1 MMLTLELRYIAH
13 VAMLTGNTL
22 KEPWQTE
29 ATTIREL
36 ITDLDVHYGGFNLM
50 FIDPETGQINLNA
63 MIYYNK
69 EGEVPITVIE
79 LDHPLSN
86 NGIVTF
92 W

>member
-22 KEPWQTE
+22 KEPWQTS
-29 ATTIREL
+29 TSTMREL
-36 ITDLDVHYGGFNLM
+36 LDELDAHYGGFTEM
-50 FIDPETGQINLNA
+50 FIDPATGQIRLNA

-69 EGEVPITVIE
+69 EGEVPISVIDI
-79 LDHPLSN
+79 DHPLSDK
-86 NGIVTF
+86 GIVTF

>member
-22 KEPWQTE
+22 KEPWQTS
-29 ATTIREL
+29 TTTMREL
-36 ITDLDVHYGGFNLM
+36 IDELDAHYGGFNEM
-50 FIDPETGQINLNA
+50 FVDPATGRIRLNA

-69 EGEVPITVIE
+69 EGEVPISVIDI
-79 LDHPLSN
+79 DHPLSDK
-86 NGIVTF
+86 GIVTF